1 MAMTPGRLTYFK
13 INSID
18 LSPWCDTSDYTDE
31 ADLHETTTY
40 GKSTKTYA
48 PGLKNVSFS
57 VGGLYDAA
65 AAAVEPTL
73 RPLVGGAATAFEF
86 GPEGNAAAKKKFTGS
101 ALVKNFKTSQPVGGM
116 VRWSAEVQMTDTVTV
131 AVFP

>member
-1 MAMTPGRLTYFK
+1 MAMTHGRLTHFK
-13 INSID
+13 INSVD
-18 LSPWCDTSDYTDE
+18 LSPWCDSSDYNDE

-73 RPLVGGAATAFEF
+73 RPLVGAAATAFEF
-86 GPEGNAAAKKKFTGS
+86 GPEGSAGTKKKFSGS
-101 ALVKNFKTSQPVGGM
+101 ALVKSFKTSQPVGGM
-116 VRWSAEVQMTDTVTV
+116 VRWTAEVQMTDTVTV
-131 AVFP
+131 GAFP